1 MALPSDAV
9 KKGMSRAG
17 ARAMWKATGLNDQD
31 LEKPLVAVCHTWTDV
46 TPCSINQ
53 RRLAEKVKQGVR
65 AAGGTP
71 LEFNSITVTD
81 GIAMG
86 TEGMKSSLV
95 SREIV
100 ADSFEL
106 AVRGHL
112 LDAVVCICGCDKTIP
127 GTAMVL
133 ARLNLPGF
141 TIYSGSIAAGHLSN
155 GTRITI
161 QDVYE
166 QIGACAAGRI
176 DENQLK
182 EYEDKACPGAGAC
195 GGQFT
200 ANTMS
205 MACTLLGLSPMGLND
220 IPATDPAKDAACAEA
235 GKLVMELLKRNLRP
249 RDIITRKSIENAIT
263 GIMASGGSTNGV
275 LHLLAIA
282 REAGVKLEIDDFD
295 RISARTPIIADLK
308 PWGKYVAVDLHE
320 AGGQR
325 LFARRLQEGG
335 FLKDEITCTGRRM
348 FEELASAKE
357 TPGQK
362 VITTTGKP
370 IKKTGGIAVLRGNLA
385 PEGCVIKLSGSEKK
399 THTGPARVF
408 DREEEAFAAVQ
419 GRTIKPGDVVIIRY
433 EGPKGG
439 PGMREMLQVTGA
451 IVGQGLGADVAL
463 ITDGRFSGATYGF
476 MVGHVAPEAA
486 NGGPIAF
493 VKDGDLVTID
503 AVKRRIDVKA
513 DLKKRMKGWTPPKP
527 NYTWGVLAKYAAT
540 VASASEGAVTIPV
553 GLTNGGAG
561 HGHQAVL
568 GKRRK
573 AQGARR

>member
-1 MALPSDAV
+1 MALPSDV
-9 KKGMSRAG
+9 IKNGMSRAG
-17 ARAMWKATGLNDQD
+17 ARAMWKATGLKDAD
-31 LEKPLVAVCHTWTDV
+31 LAKPLVAVCHTWTDV

-53 RRLAEKVKQGVR
+53 RDLAERVKEGIR

-71 LEFNSITVTD
+71 LEFKSITVTD

-86 TEGMKSSLV
+86 TEGMKSSLI
-95 SREIV
+95 SREVV

-112 LDAVVCICGCDKTIP
+112 LDAMVCISGCDKTIP
-127 GTAMVL
+127 GTVMAL
-133 ARLNLPGF
+133 ARLNLPGL
-141 TIYSGSIAAGHLSN
+141 TIYSSSIAPGHLSN
-155 GTRITI
+155 GKMVTI

-166 QIGACAAGRI
+166 AIGACAAGKI
-176 DENQLK
+176 DEAQLK
-182 EYEDKACPGAGAC
+182 EVEDKACPGAGAC

-205 MACTLLGLSPMGLND
+205 MACTMLGISPMGLND
-220 IPATDPAKDAACAEA
+220 IPAIDPAKDEGCVQAC
-235 GKLVMELLKRNLRP
+235 KLVMELLQKNIRP

-263 GIMASGGSTNGV
+263 GVMASGGSTNGV

-282 REAGVKLEIDDFD
+282 REAGVKLSIDDFD
-295 RISARTPIIADLK
+295 KISEKTPIIVDLK
-308 PWGKYVAVDLHE
+308 PWGKYVAVDFHK

-325 LFARRLQEGG
+325 LFAKNLKDGG
-335 FLKDEITCTGRRM
+335 LLKDELTCTGKRM
-348 FEELASAKE
+348 FEEVATAAETSGQDVIYTAAK
-357 TPGQK
+357 PK
-362 VITTTGKP
+362 
-370 IKKTGGIAVLRGNLA
+370 KKTGGIAILRGDLA

-399 THTGPARVF
+399 SHTGPARVF
-408 DREEEAFAAVQ
+408 DCEEDAFKAVQ
-419 GRTIKPGDVVIIRY
+419 ARKIVKGDVVIIRY

-493 VKDGDLVTID
+493 VKDGDVVTID
-503 AVKRRIDVKA
+503 AVKRVINVKA
-513 DLKKRMKGWTPPKP
+513 DLKKRMKGWQPPKP
-527 NYTWGVLAKYAAT
+527 SY
-540 VASASEGAVTIPV
+540 
-553 GLTNGGAG
+553 
-561 HGHQAVL
+561 
-568 GKRRK
+568 
-573 AQGARR
+573 

>member
-1 MALPSDAV
+1 MALPSDV
-9 KKGMSRAG
+9 IKKGNSRAG
-17 ARAMWKATGLNDQD
+17 ARAMWKATGLKDSD

-53 RRLAEKVKQGVR
+53 RHLAEQVKRGIR
-65 AAGGTP
+65 EAGGTP
-71 LEFNSITVTD
+71 VEFNSITVTD

-86 TEGMKSSLV
+86 TEGMKSSLI
-95 SREIV
+95 SREII

-112 LDAVVCICGCDKTIP
+112 LDAMVCLCGCDKTIP
-127 GTAMVL
+127 ATAMAL

-141 TIYSGSIAAGHLSN
+141 TIYSGSIAAGHLSS
-155 GTRITI
+155 GKAITI

-166 QIGACAAGRI
+166 AIGACAAGRI
-176 DENQLK
+176 DAKQLK
-182 EYEDKACPGAGAC
+182 EFEDNACPGAGAC

-205 MACTLLGLSPMGLND
+205 MACTMLGLSPMGLND
-220 IPATDPAKDAACAEA
+220 IPAVDPAKDAACVEA
-235 GKLVMELLKRNLRP
+235 GKLVMELVRKNLRP
-249 RDIITRKSIENAIT
+249 RDIVTRKSMENAIT

-282 REAGVKLEIDDFD
+282 REAGVKLDIDNFD
-295 RISARTPIIADLK
+295 RIAARTPIITDLK
-308 PWGKYVAVDLHE
+308 PWGRYMAVDLHQ

-325 LFARRLQEGG
+325 LFAKRLQEGG
-335 FLKDEITCTGRRM
+335 LLKDEMTCTGRRM
-348 FEELASAKE
+348 FEEIASAKE
-357 TPGQK
+357 QPGQQVVYK
-362 VITTTGKP
+362 TDKP
-370 IKKTGGIAVLRGNLA
+370 IKKSGGIAILRGNLA

-408 DREEEAFAAVQ
+408 DREEDAFAAVQ
-419 GRTIKPGDVVIIRY
+419 ARKIKPGDVVIIRY

-451 IVGQGLGADVAL
+451 LVGQGLGGDVAL

-493 VKDGDLVTID
+493 VRNGDEVTID
-503 AVKRRIDVKA
+503 AAKRRIDVKA
-513 DLKKRMKGWTPPKP
+513 DLQKRKKTWKPPKP

-540 VASASEGAVTIPV
+540 VSSASEGAVTIPV
-553 GLTNGGAG
+553 GLTNGKPKA
-561 HGHQAVL
+561 
-568 GKRRK
+568 RK
-573 AQGARR
+573 AAR

>member
-1 MALPSDAV
+1 MQLPSDTI

-17 ARAMWKATGLNDQD
+17 ARSMWKATGLTDAD
-31 LEKPLVAVCHTWTDV
+31 LDKPLVAVCHTWTDV

-53 RRLAEKVKQGVR
+53 RRLAEKVKEGIR

-71 LEFNSITVTD
+71 IEFNSITVTD

-112 LDAVVCICGCDKTIP
+112 LDAMVCISGCDKTIP
-127 GTAMVL
+127 GTVMAL
-133 ARLNLPGF
+133 ARLNLPGL

-155 GTRITI
+155 GKAVTI

-166 QIGACAAGRI
+166 AIGACAAGKI
-176 DENQLK
+176 NEAQLK
-182 EYEDKACPGAGAC
+182 EVEDRACPGAGAC

-205 MACTLLGLSPMGLND
+205 MACTMLGISPMGLND
-220 IPATDPAKDAACAEA
+220 IPATDPAKDEGCVEA
-235 GKLVMELLKRNLRP
+235 GKLVMDLLRKNIRP

-263 GIMASGGSTNGV
+263 GVMASGGSTNGV

-282 REAGVKLEIDDFD
+282 REAGVKLTIDDFD
-295 RISARTPIIADLK
+295 RVSEKTPIIVDLK
-308 PWGKYVAVDLHE
+308 PWGRFVAVDLYH

-325 LFARRLQEGG
+325 LFAKNLKDGG
-335 FLKDEITCTGRRM
+335 LLKDELTCSGKRI
-348 FEELASAKE
+348 FEEVVSAKE
-357 TPGQK
+357 TPGQE
-362 VITTTGKP
+362 VIYSAAKP
-370 IKKTGGIAVLRGNLA
+370 KKKTGGIAILRGDLA

-399 THTGPARVF
+399 AHTGPARVF
-408 DREEEAFAAVQ
+408 DREEDAFQAVQ
-419 GRTIKPGDVVIIRY
+419 ARKIKAGDVIIIRY

-486 NGGPIAF
+486 TGGPIAF

-503 AVKRRIDVKA
+503 AEKRVINVKA
-513 DLKKRMKGWTPPKP
+513 DLRKRMKGWQPPKP

-540 VASASEGAVTIPV
+540 VSSASEGAVTIPV
-553 GLTNGGAG
+553 GLVNGGTNG
-561 HGHQAVL
+561 HQDVL

-573 AQGARR
+573 TQGARR

>member
-1 MALPSDAV
+1 MALPSDTI
-9 KKGMSRAG
+9 KKGLSRAG
-17 ARAMWKATGLNDQD
+17 ARAMWKATGLTDQD
-31 LEKPLVAVCHTWTDV
+31 LERPLVAVCHTWTDV

-53 RRLAEKVKQGVR
+53 RRLAEKVKQGIR

-71 LEFNSITVTD
+71 VEFNSITVTD

-112 LDAVVCICGCDKTIP
+112 LDAMVCICGCDKTIP
-127 GTAMVL
+127 GTAMAL

-141 TIYSGSIAAGHLSN
+141 TIYSGSIAAGRLSS
-155 GTRITI
+155 GKAITI
-161 QDVYE
+161 QDVFE
-166 QIGACAAGRI
+166 AIGACAAGRI
-176 DENQLK
+176 DEKQLK
-182 EYEDKACPGAGAC
+182 EVEDKACPGAGAC

-205 MACTLLGLSPMGLND
+205 MACTMLGISPMGLND
-220 IPATDPAKDAACAEA
+220 IPATDPAKDAACVEA
-235 GKLVMELLKRNLRP
+235 GKLVMELLRKELRP
-249 RDIITRKSIENAIT
+249 RDIITRKSLENAIT
-263 GIMASGGSTNGV
+263 GVMASGGSTNGV

-282 REAGVKLEIDDFD
+282 REAGVKLSIDDFD
-295 RISARTPIIADLK
+295 RISERTPIITDLK
-308 PWGKYVAVDLHE
+308 PWGKYVATDLHE

-335 FLKDEITCTGRRM
+335 LLKDEMTCTGRRL
-348 FEELASAKE
+348 FEEIRDAQE

-362 VITTTGKP
+362 VITRTDQP
-370 IKKTGGIAVLRGNLA
+370 IKKTGGIAILKGDLA
-385 PEGCVIKLSGSEKK
+385 PEGCVIKMSGSEKK
-399 THTGPARVF
+399 KHTGPARVF
-408 DREEEAFAAVQ
+408 DREEDAFRAVQ
-419 GRTIKPGDVVIIRY
+419 ARKIKAGDVVVIRY

-493 VKDGDLVTID
+493 VRDGDEITID
-503 AVKRRIDVKA
+503 AAKRRIDVKA
-513 DLKKRMKGWTPPKP
+513 DLKKRMKGWKPPKP
-527 NYTWGVLAKYAAT
+527 NYAWGVLAKYAAT
-540 VASASEGAVTIPV
+540 VSSASEGAVTIPV
-553 GLTNGGAG
+553 GLTNGGAADG
-561 HGHQAVL
+561 HEAVL
-568 GKRRK
+568 GKGRK
-573 AQGARR
+573 AQVARR